1 MSQRYSAYSLK
12 ATGGSHA
19 TPRPEASELDLPSGG
34 QSLQVNHCRQPDCA
48 NFGIP
53 ARTVRSKTGPKG
65 RTLTR
70 ALDIGGG
77 TSIMA
82 PSNDGPM
89 VGRRRMNGQGG
100 APNALDRMRSY
111 VDDME
116 RASPL
121 AFVGRQAIMSDM
133 MAAVRGTAKPAPAPG
148 MTRVVQGVPGAG
160 KTALCSEF
168 IARHNGSI
176 IQVHSARKGD
186 PAGPKCMLLCVA
198 APTSA
203 LDRSPLA
210 FVRGVQEQLREFQ
223 LDCVNKGPAWR
234 RSKAMR
240 HVNDAGEH
248 LGHFLKVDLGHE
260 STAKLR
266 GLSDQSTLDECVR
279 AYKEAYWDDNLI
291 IAVCIDEMQTCPATE
306 QARNLASE
314 LHQAKHPGRLVL
326 LCFGLPDTLE
336 LVSGRHGLR
345 LSRLNA
351 NCVHEI
357 CLFEKG
363 EAHDVGEDTFK
374 ELGLAWDD
382 PEWGGQLRSYG
393 FDEKQWDAWRREC
406 IDAVVDGANDFPQH
420 VTLGLNAICNML
432 MERISQ
438 FSPATAKAAIH
449 EVRARH
455 EAGKNAY
462 YDQRLVDVREHAPA
476 LGAICRRAKTEFD
489 GAVPPGAAK
498 EAIIAGSAALQ
509 GEDLDMERASA
520 VLQLAVR
527 KGVLLQ
533 RTDKRI
539 APPAILSMADHLDR
553 LLQQVLDASPP
564 GGALTCEAVG
574 LVALQPEVPNMP
586 QNSER
591 PAES

>member
-1 MSQRYSAYSLK
+1 MQR
-12 ATGGSHA
+12 
-19 TPRPEASELDLPSGG
+19 RP
-34 QSLQVNHCRQPDCA
+34 QSNPPMEFSSISSTLWL
-48 NFGIP
+48 I
-53 ARTVRSKTGPKG
+53 VRE
-65 RTLTR
+65 RLTL
-70 ALDIGGG
+70 AAGCLSWPLSD
-77 TSIMA
+77 
-82 PSNDGPM
+82 DGVM

-100 APNALDRMRSY
+100 APSALERMRSY

-121 AFVGRQAIMSDM
+121 AFVGRQAIMNDM
-133 MAAVRGTAKPAPAPG
+133 MAAVRGTAKPTPTPG
-148 MTRVVQGVPGAG
+148 MTRVIQGVPGAG

-168 IARHNGSI
+168 IARHNGGI
-176 IQVHSARKGD
+176 IQAPSARKGD
-186 PAGPKCMLLCVA
+186 PAGPKCMLLCVSMQA
-198 APTSA
+198 AA
-203 LDRSPLA
+203 LNRSPLA
-210 FVRGVQEQLREFQ
+210 FVRGVQERLREFQ
-223 LDCVNKGPAWR
+223 LDCVKKGPEWR
-234 RSKAMR
+234 RSKVMR

-266 GLSDQSTLDECVR
+266 GLNDQSTLDECAR
-279 AYKEAYWDDNLI
+279 AYKEAHWDDNLV
-291 IAVCIDEMQTCPATE
+291 IAVCIDEMQNCPVTPETINMLEA
-306 QARNLASE
+306 
-314 LHQAKHPGRLVL
+314 LHTAAHPGRIVPF
-326 LCFGLPDTLE
+326 CFGLPDTLDI
-336 LVSGRHGLR
+336 VAGRRGLR

-363 EAHDVGEDTFK
+363 EARDVVEGTFK
-374 ELGLAWDD
+374 ALGLAWDD
-382 PEWGGQLRSYG
+382 PEWGAQLRSCG
-393 FDEKQWDAWRREC
+393 FDEERWDTWRREC

-420 VTLGLNAICNML
+420 VTLGLNAVCEML

-449 EVRARH
+449 EVQDRH

-489 GAVPPGAAK
+489 GAVAPGAAIK
-498 EAIIAGSAALQ
+498 AIAAGAAALQ

-533 RTDKRI
+533 RADKRI
-539 APPAILSMADHLDR
+539 APPAIPSMADHLDG
-553 LLQQVLDASPP
+553 LLQQVLDASTL
-564 GGALTCEAVG
+564 GSALTCEAVG
-574 LVALQPEVPNMP
+574 LAAPQPDER
-586 QNSER
+586 SEI
-591 PAES
+591 PASSIGE